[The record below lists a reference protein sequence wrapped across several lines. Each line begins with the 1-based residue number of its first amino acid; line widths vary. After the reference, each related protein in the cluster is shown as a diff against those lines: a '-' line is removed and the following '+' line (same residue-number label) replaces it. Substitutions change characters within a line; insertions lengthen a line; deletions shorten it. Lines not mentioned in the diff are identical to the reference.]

1 MKIVKCLLYVVVV
14 VVVVVMISVGVTVNC
29 YAAEYNG
36 SQRPEILLIVTDS
49 SREAYGTQL
58 KNKIFSQLRDRLNGS
73 VNQESEAE
81 NQDPNNGTNKIK
93 WAESDEL
100 SELAGRSGSNQI
112 IVVEILPIKS
122 NFSDILFYKAIKS
135 EVTLRIRLYDAVK
148 KQYIL
153 SDEVIGEGI
162 NKTYIPYTSVGK
174 KQSVL
179 EAVGKATRAA
189 AEKINQSEAE
199 RR

>member
-14 VVVVVMISVGVTVNC
+14 LMVSVGVTASC
-29 YAAEYNG
+29 YAAEDNG
-36 SQRPEILLIVTDS
+36 ITRPEILLIVADS

-58 KNKIFSQLRDRLNGS
+58 KNKTFSQLRDQLNDS
-73 VNQESEAE
+73 VNQASEAE
-81 NQDPNNGTNKIK
+81 NQDPNNEINKIK
-93 WAESDEL
+93 WAESTAL

-148 KQYIL
+148 RQYIL
-153 SDEVIGEGI
+153 TDEVIGEGI

-179 EAVGKATRAA
+179 EAVCKAARAA